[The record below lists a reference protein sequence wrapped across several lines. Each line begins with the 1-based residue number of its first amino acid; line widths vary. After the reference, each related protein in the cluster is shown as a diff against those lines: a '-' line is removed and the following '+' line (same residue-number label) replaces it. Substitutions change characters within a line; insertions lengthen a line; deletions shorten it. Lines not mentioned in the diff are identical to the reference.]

1 LNDYNKLMKQENTLN
16 LDNFWIPFTAN
27 NAFKAEPR
35 LLVEADGMYYT
46 SDDDK
51 KILDGIA
58 GMWCCNA
65 GHCHPHIVK
74 AVQDQ
79 IATMDYATA
88 FNMSHPKAFELAE
101 KISQLTPEGLDRI
114 FFGNSGSEAVD
125 TALKVAVAYHVSR
138 GEGQRSRF
146 ISREKGY
153 HGVNVGG
160 TSVGGIPTNRKSF
173 GALLSGTDHLPH
185 TWDPKE
191 MAFSKGQPTWGLH
204 LAEELET
211 ILTLQDAS
219 TIAGV
224 IIEPVIGSG
233 GVIVPPEGYLE
244 RIREICNKHGIL
256 LIFDEV
262 ITGFGRL
269 GNSFAANRFN
279 VCPDI
284 ITMAKGLTGAA
295 IPMSA
300 TAFKIEIYDEI
311 VKGSDSVIELF
322 HGYTYSG
329 HPVAAAAGL
338 ATLEVYENENL
349 FDHALTMEPIFEE
362 ILHTLKGEKFIID
375 IRNLGLMGA
384 IHFGP
389 KDNRT
394 AVEVASKVFKYCYE
408 NDVLV
413 RFSGEFIVLSPALIV
428 EEEQIKLIIETIRQ
442 GIHSLN

>member
-1 LNDYNKLMKQENTLN
+1 MKQENTLN
-16 LDNFWIPFTAN
+16 LDNFWIPFTGN
-27 NAFKAEPR
+27 KAFKAEPR

-191 MAFSKGQPTWGLH
+191 MSFSKGQPTWGLH
-204 LAEELET
+204 LAEELES

-244 RIREICNKHGIL
+244 RIREICDKHGIL

-269 GNSFAANRFN
+269 GNSFAANRFD

-300 TAFKIEIYDEI
+300 TAFKTEIYDEI
-311 VKGSDSVIELF
+311 VNSSDSVIELF

-349 FDHALTMEPIFEE
+349 FDRALTMEPIFEE
-362 ILHTLKGEKFIID
+362 NLHSLNGEKFIID

-384 IHFGP
+384 IHFGSE
-389 KDNRT
+389 DNRS

>member
-1 LNDYNKLMKQENTLN
+1 MKQENTLN

-35 LLVEADGMYYT
+35 LLVEANGMYYT

-114 FFGNSGSEAVD
+114 FFSNSGSEAVD

-191 MAFSKGQPTWGLH
+191 MSFSKGQPTWGLH
-204 LAEELET
+204 LAEELES

-233 GVIVPPEGYLE
+233 GVIVPPQGYLE

-300 TAFKIEIYDEI
+300 TAFKTEIYDEI
-311 VKGSDSVIELF
+311 VNGSDSVIELF

-349 FDHALTMEPIFEE
+349 FDRALTMEPIFEE
-362 ILHTLKGEKFIID
+362 NLHSLKGEKFIID

-384 IHFGP
+384 IHFGSE
-389 KDNRT
+389 DNRT

-413 RFSGEFIVLSPALIV
+413 RYSGEFIVLSPALIV
-428 EEEQIKLIIETIRQ
+428 EEEQIKLIIESIRQ

>member
-1 LNDYNKLMKQENTLN
+1 MKQENTLN

-35 LLVEADGMYYT
+35 LLVEANGMYYT

-191 MAFSKGQPTWGLH
+191 MSFSKGQPTWGLH
-204 LAEELET
+204 LAEELES

-300 TAFKIEIYDEI
+300 TAFKTEIYDEI
-311 VKGSDSVIELF
+311 VNGSDSVIELF

-349 FDHALTMEPIFEE
+349 FDRALTIEPIFEE
-362 ILHTLKGEKFIID
+362 NLHSLKGEKFIID

-384 IHFGP
+384 IHFGSE
-389 KDNRT
+389 DNRT

-413 RFSGEFIVLSPALIV
+413 RYSGEFIVLSPALIV
-428 EEEQIKLIIETIRQ
+428 EEEQIKLIIESIRQ

>member
-1 LNDYNKLMKQENTLN
+1 MKQDNTLN
-16 LDNFWIPFTAN
+16 LDNFWMPFTAN
-27 NAFKAEPR
+27 KAFKAEPR

-191 MAFSKGQPTWGLH
+191 MSFSKGQPTWGLH
-204 LAEELET
+204 LAEELES

-244 RIREICNKHGIL
+244 RIREICDKHGIL

-300 TAFKIEIYDEI
+300 TAFKTEIYDEI
-311 VKGSDSVIELF
+311 VNSSDSVIELF

-349 FDHALTMEPIFEE
+349 FDRALIMEPIFEE
-362 ILHTLKGEKFIID
+362 NLHSLKGEKFIID

-384 IHFGP
+384 IHFGSE
-389 KDNRT
+389 DNRS

-442 GIHSLN
+442 GIHSVN

>member
-1 LNDYNKLMKQENTLN
+1 MKQENTLN

-191 MAFSKGQPTWGLH
+191 MSFSKGQPTWGLH
-204 LAEELET
+204 LAEELES

-279 VCPDI
+279 ICPDI

-300 TAFKIEIYDEI
+300 TAFKTEIYDEI
-311 VKGSDSVIELF
+311 VNGSDSVIELF

-349 FDHALTMEPIFEE
+349 FDRALTMEPIFEE
-362 ILHTLKGEKFIID
+362 NLHSLKGEKFIID

-384 IHFGP
+384 IHFGSE
-389 KDNRT
+389 DNRT

-413 RFSGEFIVLSPALIV
+413 RYSGEFIVLSPALIV
-428 EEEQIKLIIETIRQ
+428 EEEQIKLIIESIRQ

>member
-1 LNDYNKLMKQENTLN
+1 MKQENTLN
-16 LDNFWIPFTAN
+16 LDNFWIPFTGN
-27 NAFKAEPR
+27 KAFKAEPR

-101 KISQLTPEGLDRI
+101 KISQLTPESLDRI

-191 MAFSKGQPTWGLH
+191 MSFSKGQPTWGLH
-204 LAEELET
+204 LAEELES

-244 RIREICNKHGIL
+244 RIREICDKHGIL

-300 TAFKIEIYDEI
+300 TAFKTEIYDEI
-311 VKGSDSVIELF
+311 VNSSDSVIELF

-349 FDHALTMEPIFEE
+349 FDRALTMEPIFEE
-362 ILHTLKGEKFIID
+362 NLHSLNGEKFIID

-384 IHFGP
+384 IHFGSE
-389 KDNRT
+389 DNRS

>member
-1 LNDYNKLMKQENTLN
+1 MKQENTLN

-27 NAFKAEPR
+27 RSFKAEPR

-58 GMWCCNA
+58 GLWCCNA

-79 IATMDYATA
+79 IATMDYASA

-204 LAEELET
+204 LAEELES

-244 RIREICNKHGIL
+244 RIREICDKHGIL

-300 TAFKIEIYDEI
+300 TAFKTEIYDEI
-311 VKGSDSVIELF
+311 VNNSDSLIELF

-349 FDHALTMEPIFEE
+349 FDRALTMEPIFEE
-362 ILHTLKGEKFIID
+362 NLHSLKGEKFIID
-375 IRNLGLMGA
+375 VRNLGLMGA
-384 IHFGP
+384 IHFESE
-389 KDNRT
+389 DNRT

-408 NDVLV
+408 NNVLV

-428 EEEQIKLIIETIRQ
+428 EEEQIKLIIETIKQ

>member
-1 LNDYNKLMKQENTLN
+1 MKQENTLN
-16 LDNFWIPFTAN
+16 LDNFWIPFTGN
-27 NAFKAEPR
+27 KAFKSEPR

-191 MAFSKGQPTWGLH
+191 MSFSKGQPTWGLH
-204 LAEELET
+204 LAEELES

-244 RIREICNKHGIL
+244 RIREICDKHGIL

-300 TAFKIEIYDEI
+300 TAFKTEIYDEI
-311 VKGSDSVIELF
+311 VNSSDSVIELF

-349 FDHALTMEPIFEE
+349 FNRALIMEPIFEE
-362 ILHTLKGEKFIID
+362 NLHSLNGEKFIID

-384 IHFGP
+384 IHFGS
-389 KDNRT
+389 KDNRS

>member
-1 LNDYNKLMKQENTLN
+1 MKQDNTLN
-16 LDNFWIPFTAN
+16 LDNFWIPFTGN
-27 NAFKAEPR
+27 KAFKAEPR

-74 AVQDQ
+74 AVQDE

-191 MAFSKGQPTWGLH
+191 MSFSKGQPTWGLH
-204 LAEELET
+204 LAEELES

-244 RIREICNKHGIL
+244 RIREICDKHGIL

-300 TAFKIEIYDEI
+300 TAFKTEIYDEI
-311 VKGSDSVIELF
+311 VNSSDSVIELF

-349 FDHALTMEPIFEE
+349 FDRALIMEPIFEE
-362 ILHTLKGEKFIID
+362 NLHSLKGEKFIID

-384 IHFGP
+384 IHFGSE
-389 KDNRT
+389 DNRS

>member
-1 LNDYNKLMKQENTLN
+1 MKQENTLN

-27 NAFKAEPR
+27 RSFKAEPR

-58 GMWCCNA
+58 GLWCCNA

-79 IATMDYATA
+79 IATMDYASA

-204 LAEELET
+204 LAEELES

-244 RIREICNKHGIL
+244 RIREICDKHGIL

-300 TAFKIEIYDEI
+300 TAFKTEIYDEI
-311 VKGSDSVIELF
+311 VNNSDSLIELF

-349 FDHALTMEPIFEE
+349 FDRALTMEPIFEE
-362 ILHTLKGEKFIID
+362 NLHSLKGEKFIID
-375 IRNLGLMGA
+375 VRNLGLMGA
-384 IHFGP
+384 IHFGSE
-389 KDNRT
+389 DNRT

-408 NDVLV
+408 NNVLV

>member
-1 LNDYNKLMKQENTLN
+1 MKQENTLN
-16 LDNFWIPFTAN
+16 LDNFWIPFTGN
-27 NAFKAEPR
+27 KAFKAEPR

-191 MAFSKGQPTWGLH
+191 MSFSKGQPTWGLH
-204 LAEELET
+204 LAEELES

-233 GVIVPPEGYLE
+233 GVIVPPEGYLK
-244 RIREICNKHGIL
+244 RIREICDKHGIL

-300 TAFKIEIYDEI
+300 TAFKTEIYDEI
-311 VKGSDSVIELF
+311 VNSSDSVIELF

-349 FDHALTMEPIFEE
+349 FDRALTMEPIFEE
-362 ILHTLKGEKFIID
+362 NLHSLNGEKFIID

-384 IHFGP
+384 IHFGSE
-389 KDNRT
+389 DNRS

-428 EEEQIKLIIETIRQ
+428 EKEQIKLIIETIRQ

>member
-1 LNDYNKLMKQENTLN
+1 
-16 LDNFWIPFTAN
+16 
-27 NAFKAEPR
+27 
-35 LLVEADGMYYT
+35 MYYT

-58 GMWCCNA
+58 GLWCCNA

-79 IATMDYATA
+79 IATMDYASA

-204 LAEELET
+204 LAEELES

-244 RIREICNKHGIL
+244 RIREICDKHGIL

-300 TAFKIEIYDEI
+300 TAFKTEIYDEI
-311 VKGSDSVIELF
+311 VNNSDSLIELF

-349 FDHALTMEPIFEE
+349 FDRALTMEPIFEE
-362 ILHTLKGEKFIID
+362 NLHSLKGEKFIID
-375 IRNLGLMGA
+375 VRNLGLMGA
-384 IHFGP
+384 IHFGSE
-389 KDNRT
+389 DNRT

-408 NDVLV
+408 NNVLV

-428 EEEQIKLIIETIRQ
+428 EEEQIKLIIETIKQ

>member
-1 LNDYNKLMKQENTLN
+1 MKQENTLN
-16 LDNFWIPFTAN
+16 LDNFWIPFTGN
-27 NAFKAEPR
+27 KAFKAEPR

-191 MAFSKGQPTWGLH
+191 MSFSKGQPTWGLH
-204 LAEELET
+204 LAEELES

-244 RIREICNKHGIL
+244 RIREICDKHGIL

-300 TAFKIEIYDEI
+300 TAFKTEIYDEI
-311 VKGSDSVIELF
+311 VNSSDSVIELF

-349 FDHALTMEPIFEE
+349 FDRALTMEPIFEE
-362 ILHTLKGEKFIID
+362 NLHSLNGEKFIID

-384 IHFGP
+384 IHFGSE
-389 KDNRT
+389 DNRS

>member
-1 LNDYNKLMKQENTLN
+1 MKQENTLN
-16 LDNFWIPFTAN
+16 LDNFWIPFTGN
-27 NAFKAEPR
+27 KAFKAEPR

-191 MAFSKGQPTWGLH
+191 MSFSKGQPTWGLH
-204 LAEELET
+204 LAEELES

-244 RIREICNKHGIL
+244 RIREICDKHGIL

-300 TAFKIEIYDEI
+300 TAFKTEIYDEI
-311 VKGSDSVIELF
+311 INSSDSVIELF

-349 FDHALTMEPIFEE
+349 FDRALTMEPIFEE
-362 ILHTLKGEKFIID
+362 NLHSLNGEKFIID

-384 IHFGP
+384 IHFGSE
-389 KDNRT
+389 DNRS

>member
-1 LNDYNKLMKQENTLN
+1 MKQENTLN

-27 NAFKAEPR
+27 RSFKAEPR

-58 GMWCCNA
+58 GLWCCNA

-79 IATMDYATA
+79 IATMDYASA

-204 LAEELET
+204 LAEELES

-244 RIREICNKHGIL
+244 RIREICDKHGIL

-300 TAFKIEIYDEI
+300 TAFKTEIYDEI
-311 VKGSDSVIELF
+311 VSGSDSVIELF

-349 FDHALTMEPIFEE
+349 FDRALTMEPIFEE
-362 ILHTLKGEKFIID
+362 NLHSLKGEKFIID

-384 IHFGP
+384 IHFGSE
-389 KDNRT
+389 DNRT

-408 NDVLV
+408 NNVLV

-428 EEEQIKLIIETIRQ
+428 EEEQIKLIIETIKQ

>member
-1 LNDYNKLMKQENTLN
+1 MKQDNTLN

-46 SDDDK
+46 SEDGK

-58 GMWCCNA
+58 GLWCCNA

-173 GALLSGTDHLPH
+173 GALLSGIDYLPH

-191 MAFSKGQPTWGLH
+191 MSFTKGQPTWGLH
-204 LAEELET
+204 LAEELES
-211 ILTLQDAS
+211 IVTLQDAS

-244 RIREICNKHGIL
+244 RIREICDKHGIL

-284 ITMAKGLTGAA
+284 ITMAKGLTSAA

-300 TAFKIEIYDEI
+300 TAFKTEIYDEI
-311 VKGSDSVIELF
+311 VNSSDSVIELF

-349 FDHALTMEPIFEE
+349 FDRALTMEPIFEE
-362 ILHTLKGEKFIID
+362 NLHSLKDEKFIID

-384 IHFGP
+384 IHFGSE
-389 KDNRT
+389 DNRS

-442 GIHSLN
+442 GIRSLN

>member
-1 LNDYNKLMKQENTLN
+1 MKQENTLN

-35 LLVEADGMYYT
+35 LLVEANGMYYT

-114 FFGNSGSEAVD
+114 FFSNSGSEAVD

-191 MAFSKGQPTWGLH
+191 MSFSKGQPTWGLH
-204 LAEELET
+204 LAEELES

-300 TAFKIEIYDEI
+300 TAFKTEIYDEI
-311 VKGSDSVIELF
+311 VNGSDSVIELF

-349 FDHALTMEPIFEE
+349 FDRALTMEPIFEE
-362 ILHTLKGEKFIID
+362 NLHSLKEEKFIID

-384 IHFGP
+384 IHFGSE
-389 KDNRT
+389 DNRT

-413 RFSGEFIVLSPALIV
+413 RYSGEFIVLSPALIV
-428 EEEQIKLIIETIRQ
+428 EEEQIKLIIESIRQ

>member
-1 LNDYNKLMKQENTLN
+1 MKQENTLN
-16 LDNFWIPFTAN
+16 LDNFWIPFTGN
-27 NAFKAEPR
+27 KAFKAEPR

-191 MAFSKGQPTWGLH
+191 MSFSKGQPTWGLH
-204 LAEELET
+204 LAEELES

-244 RIREICNKHGIL
+244 RIRKICDKHGIL

-300 TAFKIEIYDEI
+300 TAFKTEIYDEI
-311 VKGSDSVIELF
+311 VNSSDSVIELF

-349 FDHALTMEPIFEE
+349 FDRALTMEPIFEE
-362 ILHTLKGEKFIID
+362 NLHSLNGEKFIID

-384 IHFGP
+384 IHFGSE
-389 KDNRT
+389 DNRS

>member
-1 LNDYNKLMKQENTLN
+1 MKQENTFN
-16 LDNFWIPFTAN
+16 LDNFWIPFTGN
-27 NAFKAEPR
+27 KAFKAEPR

-191 MAFSKGQPTWGLH
+191 MSFSKGQPTWGLH
-204 LAEELET
+204 LAEELES

-244 RIREICNKHGIL
+244 RIREICDKHGIL

-300 TAFKIEIYDEI
+300 TAFKTEIYDEI
-311 VKGSDSVIELF
+311 VNSSDSVIELF

-349 FDHALTMEPIFEE
+349 FNRALIMEPIFEE
-362 ILHTLKGEKFIID
+362 NLHSLKGEKFIID

-384 IHFGP
+384 IHFGSE
-389 KDNRT
+389 DNRS
-394 AVEVASKVFKYCYE
+394 AVEVASKLFKYCYE

>member
-1 LNDYNKLMKQENTLN
+1 MKQDNTLN
-16 LDNFWIPFTAN
+16 LDNFWIPFTGN
-27 NAFKAEPR
+27 KAFKAEPR

-191 MAFSKGQPTWGLH
+191 MSFSKGQPTWGLH
-204 LAEELET
+204 LAEELES

-244 RIREICNKHGIL
+244 RIREICDKHGIL

-300 TAFKIEIYDEI
+300 TAFKTEIYDEI
-311 VKGSDSVIELF
+311 VNSSDSVIELF

-349 FDHALTMEPIFEE
+349 FNRALIMEPIFEE
-362 ILHTLKGEKFIID
+362 NLHSLKGEKFIID

-384 IHFGP
+384 IHFGSE
-389 KDNRT
+389 DNRS

>member
-1 LNDYNKLMKQENTLN
+1 MKQENTLN
-16 LDNFWIPFTAN
+16 LDNFWIPFTGN
-27 NAFKAEPR
+27 KAFKAEPR

-191 MAFSKGQPTWGLH
+191 MSFSKGQPTWGLH
-204 LAEELET
+204 LAEELES

-244 RIREICNKHGIL
+244 RIREICDKHGIL

-300 TAFKIEIYDEI
+300 TAFKTEIYDEI
-311 VKGSDSVIELF
+311 VNSSDSVIELF

-349 FDHALTMEPIFEE
+349 FDRALTMEPIFEE
-362 ILHTLKGEKFIID
+362 NLHSLKGEKFIID

-384 IHFGP
+384 IHFGSE
-389 KDNRT
+389 DNRT

-413 RFSGEFIVLSPALIV
+413 RYSGEFIVLSPALIV